1 MMQESLKP
9 FTENGRNNF
18 DAIDW
23 GHKGLKKAKTARRA
37 ENFDKSIV
45 SGMAKNSQPQ
55 LTH

>member
-23 GHKGLKKAKTARRA
+23 GHKELKKAKTARRL
-37 ENFDKSIV
+37 EEQEKST
-45 SGMAKNSQPQ
+45 ANANSKSQVQ